1 MHIHQ
6 CRVKKSITGSLGRI
20 HSVPFRLMSSSLFLF
35 RHRRA
40 IQKSRGSKVRRAEG
54 TMESETGAPASTAN
68 STGTTTTT
76 TATTTTATT
85 SSSSATS
92 SSTTSAS
99 SSSSGSSATAAT
111 TSATS
116 TGGSNSSNTSSTS
129 SSSTAT
135 GRQAVPQISVYS
147 GIPDRQTVQVSLMV
161 LWCTMFCGA
170 LGDVC
175 CQSSDVIKHLLCCP
189 LLVQMRRHTCWLCA
203 CKLFFR
209 DHFSKYKLFQEDS
222 CIDLP
227 GWCTD
232 DGISNKRSIQ
242 RVCPSQRKECFWSIT
257 ALDPVTHG
265 EAYPQA

>member
-6 CRVKKSITGSLGRI
+6 CRVKKNITGSLSII
-20 HSVPFRLMSSSLFLF
+20 HGVPFCLMGSSLFLF

-68 STGTTTTT
+68 STGTTTSS
-76 TATTTTATT
+76 TTTTTSTTT

-99 SSSSGSSATAAT
+99 SSSGSSTTTTT

-116 TGGSNSSNTSSTS
+116 TGGSSSSNTSSTS

-147 GIPDRQTVQVSLMV
+147 GIPDRQTVQVSLTV
-161 LWCTMFCGA
+161 LWCTIFCGA
-170 LGDVC
+170 EAISAVKAEALWNVC
-175 CQSSDVIKHLLCCP
+175 SAALY
-189 LLVQMRRHTCWLCA
+189 W
-203 CKLFFR
+203 
-209 DHFSKYKLFQEDS
+209 YK
-222 CIDLP
+222 
-227 GWCTD
+227 
-232 DGISNKRSIQ
+232 
-242 RVCPSQRKECFWSIT
+242 
-257 ALDPVTHG
+257 
-265 EAYPQA
+265 